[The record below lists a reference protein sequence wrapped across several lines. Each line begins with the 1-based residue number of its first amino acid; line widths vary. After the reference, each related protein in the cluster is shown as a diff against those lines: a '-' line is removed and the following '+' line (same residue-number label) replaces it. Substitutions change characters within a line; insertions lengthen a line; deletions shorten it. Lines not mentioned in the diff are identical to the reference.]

1 MLNLITQ
8 KDCKIVNNTEEKKTT
23 ILIVEDE
30 LLIAKNLSHKLER
43 LGYEVADIVS
53 SGRDAIQRAGELK
66 PDLILMD
73 IVIKG
78 EIDGIETAAKINHK
92 LDIPVIY
99 TTAYADEETLQRAEG
114 TGSYGYVLKPFK
126 DRELHASIKIALSQH
141 KASVKMR
148 QLIELAAAKSEN
160 KSRYIS
166 MAYHDLNTPLTTI
179 QLSAEMLED
188 GEVEGRECNNS
199 KSIDRIKK
207 AVSNMNQLLEHIL
220 MLSKV
225 DSGKLLL
232 SKTSIN
238 AVNFCRSVLEEIQPI
253 ATKKH
258 QLNFLSQTESLQAH
272 LDENLLRHLLVNL
285 LSNAIK
291 YSPKGGTVSLELS
304 CDNQQ
309 IIFCVRDE
317 GIGIPEEYLG
327 KLFQQFERGANVG
340 NIKGTGLGLCIVKH
354 IVDLHGGKISVESQI
369 DRGTAFIVAIPFQ
382 GSFEF

>member
-1 MLNLITQ
+1 M
-8 KDCKIVNNTEEKKTT
+8 KNTEPKTT

-30 LLIAKNLSHKLER
+30 LLIAKNLSHKLEK
-43 LGYEVADIVS
+43 LGYEVAGIVS
-53 SGRDAIQRAGELK
+53 SGRDAIERAGELK
-66 PDLILMD
+66 PDVILMD

-78 EIDGIETAAKINHK
+78 EIDGIETAAKIHQK

-99 TTAYADEETLQRAEG
+99 TTAYADDETLQRAEE

-126 DRELHASIKIALSQH
+126 ERELHASIKIAMSQH
-141 KASVKMR
+141 KAAVKMR
-148 QLIELAAAKSEN
+148 QLIELSAAKNEN

-188 GEVEGRECNNS
+188 GEVVGNQTNNI

-220 MLSKV
+220 MLSKA
-225 DSGKLLL
+225 DSGKLQLRMKL
-232 SKTSIN
+232 IDAVKLCKSI
-238 AVNFCRSVLEEIQPI
+238 LEEIQPI

-258 QLNFLSQTESLQAH
+258 KLTFIIQTESLQAH
-272 LDENLLRHLLVNL
+272 LDENLLHHLLTNL

-291 YSPKGGTVSLELS
+291 YSPNGGTVSLELS
-304 CDNQQ
+304 CENQQ

-327 KLFQQFERGANVG
+327 KLFQEFERGANVG

-354 IVDLHGGKISVESQI
+354 IVDLHGGSISVESEI
-369 DRGTAFIVAIPFQ
+369 DRGTAFIVALPL
-382 GSFEF
+382 

>member
-1 MLNLITQ
+1 M
-8 KDCKIVNNTEEKKTT
+8 DNTEEKKTT

-30 LLIAKNLSHKLER
+30 LLIAKNLSHKLEK

-53 SGRDAIQRAGELK
+53 SGCDAIQRAGELK

-78 EIDGIETAAKINHK
+78 EIDGIETAAKIHQT

-126 DRELHASIKIALSQH
+126 ERELHASIKIALSQH

-188 GEVEGRECNNS
+188 AEVEGREGNNS

-207 AVSNMNQLLEHIL
+207 AVSSMNQLLEHIL

-225 DSGKLLL
+225 DSGKLPL

-238 AVNFCRSVLEEIQPI
+238 AVDFCKSVLEEIQPI

-258 QLNFLSQTESLQAH
+258 QLNFLSQTESLEAN

-291 YSPKGGTVSLELS
+291 YSPKGGTISLELS

-309 IIFCVRDE
+309 IIFGVRDE
-317 GIGIPEEYLG
+317 GIGIPEEHLG

-354 IVDLHGGKISVESQI
+354 IVDLHGGKISVESEI
-369 DRGTAFIVAIPFQ
+369 DRGTAFIVAMPCKQLIV
-382 GSFEF
+382 

>member
-1 MLNLITQ
+1 V
-8 KDCKIVNNTEEKKTT
+8 DNTEEQKTT

-30 LLIAKNLSHKLER
+30 LLIAKNLSHKLEK

-53 SGRDAIQRAGELK
+53 SGCDAIQRAGELK

-78 EIDGIETAAKINHK
+78 EIDGIEAAAKIHQT

-99 TTAYADEETLQRAEG
+99 TTAYADEETLQRAAV

-126 DRELHASIKIALSQH
+126 ERELHASIKIALSQY
-141 KASVKMR
+141 KAAVKLR

-188 GEVEGRECNNS
+188 SEVEGRSDNNA

-207 AVSNMNQLLEHIL
+207 AASSMNQLLEHIL

-225 DSGKLLL
+225 DFGKLPL
-232 SKTSIN
+232 SKKLIN
-238 AVNFCRSVLEEIQPI
+238 AVDFCKSVLEEIQPI

-258 QLNFLSQTESLQAH
+258 QLNFISQTESLEAYF
-272 LDENLLRHLLVNL
+272 DENLLRHLVLNL

-327 KLFQQFERGANVG
+327 KLFEQFERGTNVG

-354 IVDLHGGKISVESQI
+354 IVDLHGGKISVESEI

>member
-1 MLNLITQ
+1 VDNIQ
-8 KDCKIVNNTEEKKTT
+8 EHKTT

-30 LLIAKNLSHKLER
+30 LLIAKNLSYKLEK
-43 LGYEVADIVS
+43 LGYEVAGIVS
-53 SGRDAIQRAGELK
+53 SGHDAIERANELK

-78 EIDGIETAAKINHK
+78 EIDGIETAAKIHQK

-99 TTAYADEETLQRAEG
+99 TTAYADEETLHRAEE

-126 DRELHASIKIALSQH
+126 ERELHASIKIALSQH
-141 KASVKMR
+141 KAKVKMQ
-148 QLIELAAAKSEN
+148 QLIELAAATSEN

-188 GEVEGRECNNS
+188 SEVESRGGNNA

-207 AVSNMNQLLEHIL
+207 AVSSMNQLLEQIL
-220 MLSKV
+220 MLSKAE
-225 DSGKLLL
+225 SGKLPLTKKSL
-232 SKTSIN
+232 N
-238 AVNFCRSVLEEIQPI
+238 AVNLCKSILEEIQPI
-253 ATKKH
+253 ATKRHRLTFSTKTEK
-258 QLNFLSQTESLQAH
+258 LSAH
-272 LDENLLRHLLVNL
+272 LDEKLLHHLLINL

-291 YSPKGGTVSLELS
+291 YSPNGGTVSLELS
-304 CDNQQ
+304 CENEQ

-317 GIGIPEEYLG
+317 GIGIPEEYLE

-340 NIKGTGLGLCIVKH
+340 NIKGTGLGLCIVKY
-354 IVDLHGGKISVESQI
+354 IVDLHGGKISVESEV
-369 DRGTAFIVAIPFQ
+369 DRGTAFFVKIPL
-382 GSFEF
+382 